1 METNAGLEE
10 IRKEIYKLADEKY
23 REFQIRLLPGTGNF
37 VGVRLPRLREMA
49 KRIAKYEG
57 EEYLRAALCRKPQ
70 EELFEEIM
78 LQGMIIGYMKT
89 DISDI
94 FSYTERFI
102 PKIDNWSVCDSFC
115 GGLKCTEKYLIQTWD
130 WLHKYLY
137 SDEEFSIRFGV
148 VMLLNYYICDSYIN
162 DLFPVFDEIHHEGYY
177 VKMAVAW
184 AISLCYGKYP
194 KETLA
199 YLNNNRLDDF
209 TYYKALQK
217 ITELRNT
224 GEAEKEMI
232 KKMIR
237 VSKDKK

>member
-1 METNAGLEE
+1 MEMNVRVEE
-10 IRKEIYKLADEKY
+10 IRKEIYDLADEKY

-49 KRIAKYEG
+49 KKIAKYEG
-57 EEYLRAALCRKPQ
+57 EEYLRIALCRNPE

-115 GGLKCTEKYLIQTWD
+115 GGLKHTVQYPLQMWEWLQRYL
-130 WLHKYLY
+130 H
-137 SDEEFSIRFGV
+137 SDEEFAIRFGV

-162 DLFPVFDEIHHEGYY
+162 DLFPIFDEIHHEGYY

-194 KETLA
+194 KETTE
-199 YLNNNRLDDF
+199 YLNNSRLDDF
-209 TYYKALQK
+209 TYHKALQK
-217 ITELRNT
+217 ITELRSA
-224 GEAEKEMI
+224 GKAEKDMM
-232 KKMIR
+232 KKMR
-237 VSKDKK
+237 RMNL